1 MCQGQCACS
10 GPLIVLYTSDK
21 GSYSARRAPTHTIL
35 PNTVTPVWIGI
46 RVVIRVR
53 STSVE
58 CQWYSTLGARSMHH
72 AARCAVLHDLDTAV
86 SGRFCRSRS
95 ARPPP
100 PLTSRA
106 HRGFRPH
113 RRSLRVCCA
122 RLHFTDRACVEQ
134 ARGGAPLLGAGG
146 GRVGFAGGFF
156 FFSRPRAA
164 GGGRA
169 GFG

>member
-1 MCQGQCACS
+1 MDRDS
-10 GPLIVLYTSDK
+10 GSDSGTIYLRRVSMVFNTWRPL
-21 GSYSARRAPTHTIL
+21 
-35 PNTVTPVWIGI
+35 
-46 RVVIRVR
+46 
-53 STSVE
+53 
-58 CQWYSTLGARSMHH
+58 H

-156 FFSRPRAA
+156 FLVDRGRRGAGARGSVRVRWAA
-164 GGGRA
+164 GLRWGPRSARPTTGLVARMCVCAFVGRD
-169 GFG
+169 GCQGCL